1 MLKHSRLA
9 WWLAMSLVVF
19 AGCSRKGGDSGEGPS
34 GGSFRG
40 NDASLAKVQAAARAL
55 ADPDPTVD
63 AVAARME
70 GVIKARTNSQA
81 VMHYD
86 GYHVTLTTPGDRVTR
101 VVFDLTEARP
111 SMDQLTDIYGAPET
125 IRRGMLYHY
134 FAEATG
140 ATIRIL
146 AEPVDKP
153 ATETSPVRRIL
164 IEGKKGR

>member
-1 MLKHSRLA
+1 
-9 WWLAMSLVVF
+9 MSLVIV
-19 AGCSRKGGDSGEGPS
+19 AGCSRKGGDAGEGAS
-34 GGSFRG
+34 GAAARG

-55 ADPDPTVD
+55 ADPDPSVD

-101 VVFDLTEARP
+101 IVFDLTTARP
-111 SMDQLTDIYGAPET
+111 TMDQLTDIYGTPET
-125 IRRGMLYHY
+125 IGRGMLYHY
-134 FAEATG
+134 TAGATG
-140 ATIRIL
+140 ATIGIL

-153 ATETSPVRRIL
+153 ATETSLVRRIL
-164 IEGKKGR
+164 IEGKKRR